1 MTKYPA
7 TYWLTNDVYD
17 PCDHGVNAAVD
28 TCQQCED
35 DIADIRI
42 VNGEIHITDVNRVV
56 PQ

>member
-1 MTKYPA
+1 MTEYPA
-7 TYWLTNDVYD
+7 TYWLTDDVYD

-42 VNGEIHITDVNRVV
+42 VNGEIHITDVKRVV